1 MSESSV
7 SANAIKRSTWLGI
20 LICVGF
26 TVLLLRILFIQTVKF
41 DEYQDKVLS
50 QITTETK
57 IPATRGNIYDVNGN
71 ILASNVVTYRVFI
84 SPSGIKNAID
94 SQGEENAADLSRLL
108 SL

>member
-7 SANAIKRSTWLGI
+7 SAKAIKRSTWLGI

-71 ILASNVVTYRVFI
+71 ILASNEIGRAHV
-84 SPSGIKNAID
+84 
-94 SQGEENAADLSRLL
+94 
-108 SL
+108 